1 MARKKSNDEQG
12 VSMDSLM
19 DALTNVVAVL
29 IVILILL
36 QVDVTQTVE
45 KMLND
50 LKPASEEDITRAKQ
64 ELTQVQQQLK
74 RQQEMLKLP
83 EPTPKDFGRVQADL
97 SLLDDAIKKE
107 QGALM
112 ELSKL
117 RQEVDK
123 QKKIEAEERKKTDVV
138 IAEINRI
145 KALLDQTPIP
155 KAPEATV
162 VRIPNSRDIPET
174 AEILYCYIVGD
185 QAHFVDMPEAKKLI
199 MAEFKSNERNL
210 LHSIRKIPKKADQK
224 IYDQDKIVALF
235 AQKKLRVRNQDI
247 LVPYNKTS
255 TRMYYRL
262 TFDPKKGDAT
272 LADMQQERG
281 RFHNICARVRQSS
294 RNVLIFKVHPNGFA
308 TYIKAREIADKMNI
322 ACGWEIDGSSTL
334 VAGLDFDV
342 NRLEQPAPK
351 KPGAAPPA
359 PAGPKRKLD

>member
-1 MARKKSNDEQG
+1 MARKKSSDEQG

-50 LKPASEEDITRAKQ
+50 LKPASEQDISRAKQ
-64 ELTQVQQQLK
+64 ELAQVQQQVK
-74 RQQEMLKLP
+74 RQKEMLKLP
-83 EPTPKDFGRVQADL
+83 EPTAKDFGRVQADM

-107 QGALM
+107 QGSLM
-112 ELSKL
+112 ELAKL
-117 RQEVDK
+117 RKEVET
-123 QKKIEAEERKKTDVV
+123 QKKIEADERKKTDAI

-162 VRIPNSRDIPET
+162 VRIPNSRDIPQT

-210 LHSIRKIPKKADQK
+210 INTIRKIPKKADIK
-224 IYDQDKIVALF
+224 IYDQDKIVNLF
-235 AQKKLRVRNQDI
+235 AQKNLRVRNQTI
-247 LVPYNKTS
+247 SVPYNKTS

-281 RFHNICARVRQSS
+281 RFHNICARVKQSS
-294 RNVLIFKVHPNGFA
+294 RNVLIFKVNPNGFP
-308 TYIKAREIADKMNI
+308 TYLKAREIADKMNI
-322 ACGWEIDGSSTL
+322 SCGWEIDGSTTL
-334 VAGLDFDV
+334 VGGLDFDV
-342 NRLEQPAPK
+342 NRLEQPAPR
-351 KPGAAPPA
+351 KPGAAPA